1 MTFRRSPG
9 ERPHTPHDLVDWIA
23 RACDVIGLSFVTA
36 AEVRDSVAKANR
48 KGATRKANPL
58 WQWWDKAKHP
68 RGSRILSFDPATAHL
83 AGMHGQ
89 SPSLRPHAWFCRHR
103 DSGDGEPEQCNLVD
117 PQRPPFSTVR
127 HHCRQ
132 FVRDGGGF
140 VSRRGLIP
148 GAWRGNHS
156 I

>member
-1 MTFRRSPG
+1 MSFCRSP
-9 ERPHTPHDLVDWIA
+9 RVRALTLPDLVDWIA

-68 RGSRILSFDPATAHL
+68 RGSRILSFDPGTAYV
-83 AGMHGQ
+83 AAMHGQ
-89 SPSLRPHAWFCRHR
+89 SPSLRPHAWFCRYR
-103 DSGDGEPEQCNLVD
+103 DSGDGERERCHLVD
-117 PQRPPFSTVR
+117 PQRPLFPTVR
-127 HHCRQ
+127 RHCRQ
-132 FVRDGGGF
+132 SIRDGVGF